1 MTEVLQELVSDA
13 RKHRFSTIPNVTDDD
28 VVSVWANVASF
39 VERHMHMQKGVNI
52 PGLGTFTFTQ
62 KKLDIGNNKFILIQR
77 PVFSLSEKFAQTHR
91 LDYAKHFTS
100 GQIPIVQLNFSVL
113 SAESPFDRDTVER
126 CVKEVLLSLSRSV
139 QSNRNVEFTFSGIGR
154 LAIRDGKVKMKF
166 YKDFLNMMDGSGT
179 LAEALKNRPD
189 TADSVMSRASTY
201 RPLTGNTLVLPRIS
215 QGSGRDGLALENEE
229 PTRRMPTIDEN
240 QVAANKGEEL
250 REQEEENEEI
260 NMDEEEA
267 RNEEEAE
274 DTDEP
279 VIEKKVLAFRTPS
292 RQVAPT
298 AKATG
303 ISLIDDLTI
312 PTPPRGIKGS
322 SVTPSP
328 PNGKGELLSPPRSP
342 KSRSPEKQA
351 TFAGVVETRE
361 YTPPG
366 TSCGHRAGQEL
377 CYLCHQRAVR
387 NVPVS
392 FEAERRRKEQEQ
404 DRLLQQYQHLKDTEA
419 IINEQAQNLGNRH
432 HSQKIAAF
440 NLGVSEAIKNKK
452 KERPTEFH
460 RSYVFQRRCLTPPRH
475 IKQEEYA
482 EQLAGQV
489 EAKATNKISR
499 NHDQEFLE
507 RLEQVQLAEELAA
520 QREQYLRDKA
530 AQTDMY
536 QRALSAQI
544 HIRDRLAK
552 AAELANQD
560 QLGYIDGSREGSPS
574 QRGFISPRLLGPL
587 SLPVPKIILPFSK
600 TEPLRLKLPDQ
611 RTVRFK
617 PLPLPAAV
625 PDSKEPIF
633 GKNDAT
639 NEQLADKRR
648 RAIEVYKEQLSAVEQ
663 TRRQKLLSHLRT
675 QREEMDILDRTRRE
689 LVADRANRFN
699 DSVVTRKSL
708 EDTWK
713 DAASLKRQRE
723 EELRLR
729 AQSPGILMHEQCED
743 YHRCEQCKRRLKNC
757 GESNIWSESRYIPGS
772 RLMV

>member
-536 QRALSAQI
+536 QRALSAQ
-544 HIRDRLAK
+544 
-552 AAELANQD
+552 
-560 QLGYIDGSREGSPS
+560 
-574 QRGFISPRLLGPL
+574 
-587 SLPVPKIILPFSK
+587 
-600 TEPLRLKLPDQ
+600 
-611 RTVRFK
+611 VRFK

>member
-1 MTEVLQELVSDA
+1 MAEVMQELFSDA

-28 VVSVWANVASF
+28 VISVWENVSAF
-39 VERHMHMQKGVNI
+39 VERHMNMQKGVNI

-100 GQIPIVQLNFSVL
+100 GQIPIVQLNFTVL

-139 QSNRNVEFTFSGIGR
+139 QSNRNVEFTFTGIGR

-189 TADSVMSRASTY
+189 TADSVLSRASTY

-215 QGSGRDGLALENEE
+215 QGSSKGGLALENEE
-229 PTRRMPTIDEN
+229 PLRKMPTIDEDQEVTN
-240 QVAANKGEEL
+240 REVEL
-250 REQEEENEEI
+250 QEPEGEENEELVL
-260 NMDEEEA
+260 NEGEEQG
-267 RNEEEAE
+267 NEEEVE
-274 DTDEP
+274 GTDGQEEP
-279 VIEKKVLAFRTPS
+279 VTEKKVSLSRTPS

-303 ISLIDDLTI
+303 ISLIDDLTL

-328 PNGKGELLSPPRSP
+328 PSGKPTSPKGNLTPPCSP

-351 TFAGVVETRE
+351 TFAGAVETRE
-361 YTPPG
+361 FTPPG
-366 TSCGHRAGQEL
+366 TACGHRAGQEL

-419 IINEQAQNLGNRH
+419 IVTEQAQNLANRH

-452 KERPTEFH
+452 KERQTDFH
-460 RSYVFQRRCLTPPRH
+460 RSYIFQRRCLTPPRH

-482 EQLAGQV
+482 DQLAEQV
-489 EAKATNKISR
+489 EAKATNKIGR
-499 NHDQEFLE
+499 KHDQEFLE

-536 QRALSAQI
+536 QRALSAQ
-544 HIRDRLAK
+544 
-552 AAELANQD
+552 
-560 QLGYIDGSREGSPS
+560 
-574 QRGFISPRLLGPL
+574 
-587 SLPVPKIILPFSK
+587 
-600 TEPLRLKLPDQ
+600 
-611 RTVRFK
+611 VRFK

-648 RAIEVYKEQLSAVEQ
+648 RAIEVYKEQLNAVEHS
-663 TRRQKLLSHLRT
+663 RRQKLFNHLKT

-689 LVADRANRFN
+689 LIEDRANRYN
-699 DSVVTRKSL
+699 DSVKTRKSL
-708 EDTWK
+708 EETWK
-713 DAASLKRQRE
+713 EAASLKRQRE
-723 EELRLR
+723 EEQKLR
-729 AQSPGILMHEQCED
+729 AQSPGILMHEQCEH
-743 YHRCEQCKRRLKNC
+743 YHRCDQCRRRLGNC

>member
-1 MTEVLQELVSDA
+1 MTEVMQELVSDA

-28 VVSVWANVASF
+28 VVSVWENVAAF
-39 VERHMHMQKGVNI
+39 VERHMSLQKGVNI
-52 PGLGTFTFTQ
+52 PGLGVFTFTQ

-77 PVFSLSEKFAQTHR
+77 PVFVLSEKFAQTHR
-91 LDYAKHFTS
+91 LNYAKHFTS
-100 GQIPIVQLNFSVL
+100 GQIPIIQLNFSVL

-139 QSNRNVEFTFSGIGR
+139 QSKRNVEFSFTGIGR
-154 LAIRDGKVKMKF
+154 LAIRDSKVKMKF

-189 TADSVMSRASTY
+189 TADSVLSRASTY

-215 QGSGRDGLALENEE
+215 QGSGKDGLLLENEE
-229 PTRRMPTIDEN
+229 PASKRMMPTIDED
-240 QVAANKGEEL
+240 
-250 REQEEENEEI
+250 REAVLQDLEVQEEEKLDAE
-260 NMDEEEA
+260 DDQEEA
-267 RNEEEAE
+267 P
-274 DTDEP
+274 EP
-279 VIEKKVLAFRTPS
+279 IVKRQAPPSRSSS

-303 ISLIDDLTI
+303 ISLMIDDLV
-312 PTPPRGIKGS
+312 PASPPRGIKGS
-322 SVTPSP
+322 GVTPSP
-328 PNGKGELLSPPRSP
+328 PNSKTQSPSGALPPPRSP
-342 KSRSPEKQA
+342 RFIEKQT
-351 TFAGVVETRE
+351 TFAAEAQRRE

-366 TSCGHRAGQEL
+366 TGCGHSAGQEL
-377 CYLCHQRAVR
+377 CYLCHQRTVR

-392 FEAERRRKEQEQ
+392 FEAERKRKDQEQ

-419 IINEQAQNLGNRH
+419 IITEQAESFSNRH

-475 IKQEEYA
+475 IQQEMYA
-482 EQLAGQV
+482 DDLADQV
-489 EAKATNKISR
+489 EAKMATRVNRK
-499 NHDQEFLE
+499 HDQEFLE

-530 AQTDMY
+530 NQTDMY
-536 QRALSAQI
+536 QRALSAQ
-544 HIRDRLAK
+544 
-552 AAELANQD
+552 
-560 QLGYIDGSREGSPS
+560 
-574 QRGFISPRLLGPL
+574 
-587 SLPVPKIILPFSK
+587 
-600 TEPLRLKLPDQ
+600 
-611 RTVRFK
+611 VRFK

-648 RAIEVYKEQLSAVEQ
+648 RAIEVYKEQLGAVEHS
-663 TRRQKLLSHLRT
+663 RRSKLLSHLRT
-675 QREEMDILDRTRRE
+675 QREEMDTLDKTRRE
-689 LVADRANRFN
+689 LIADRAARYDNAVIN
-699 DSVVTRKSL
+699 RKSL
-708 EDTWK
+708 EETWSN
-713 DAASLKRQRE
+713 AASLKRSRE
-723 EELRLR
+723 EELKLR
-729 AQSPGILMHEQCED
+729 AQSPGVLVHEQCD
-743 YHRCEQCKRRLKNC
+743 KYHRCDQCQRRLGNC

>member
-1 MTEVLQELVSDA
+1 MTEVMQELVSDA

-28 VVSVWANVASF
+28 VVSVWENVAAF
-39 VERHMHMQKGVNI
+39 VERHMSLQKGVNI
-52 PGLGTFTFTQ
+52 PGLGVFTFTQ

-77 PVFSLSEKFAQTHR
+77 PVFVLSEKFAQTHR
-91 LDYAKHFTS
+91 LNYAKHFTS
-100 GQIPIVQLNFSVL
+100 GQIPIIQLNFSVL

-139 QSNRNVEFTFSGIGR
+139 QSKRNVEFSFTGIGR
-154 LAIRDGKVKMKF
+154 LAIRDSKVKMKF

-189 TADSVMSRASTY
+189 TADSVLSRASTY

-215 QGSGRDGLALENEE
+215 QGSGKDGLLLENEE
-229 PTRRMPTIDEN
+229 PASKRMMPTIDED
-240 QVAANKGEEL
+240 
-250 REQEEENEEI
+250 REAVLQDLEVQEEEN
-260 NMDEEEA
+260 MDAEDDQEEA
-267 RNEEEAE
+267 P
-274 DTDEP
+274 EP
-279 VIEKKVLAFRTPS
+279 IVKRQAPPSRSSS

-303 ISLIDDLTI
+303 ISLIDDLV
-312 PTPPRGIKGS
+312 PASPPRGIKGS

-328 PNGKGELLSPPRSP
+328 PNSKPQSPSGALPPPRSP
-342 KSRSPEKQA
+342 RLIEKQT
-351 TFAGVVETRE
+351 TFAAEAQRRE

-366 TSCGHRAGQEL
+366 TGCGHSAGQEL
-377 CYLCHQRAVR
+377 CYLCHQRTVR

-392 FEAERRRKEQEQ
+392 FEAERKRKDQEQ

-419 IINEQAQNLGNRH
+419 IITEQAENFSNRH

-475 IKQEEYA
+475 IQQEMYA
-482 EQLAGQV
+482 DDLADQV
-489 EAKATNKISR
+489 EAKMATRVNRK
-499 NHDQEFLE
+499 HDQEFLE

-530 AQTDMY
+530 NQTDMY
-536 QRALSAQI
+536 QRALSAQ
-544 HIRDRLAK
+544 
-552 AAELANQD
+552 
-560 QLGYIDGSREGSPS
+560 
-574 QRGFISPRLLGPL
+574 
-587 SLPVPKIILPFSK
+587 
-600 TEPLRLKLPDQ
+600 
-611 RTVRFK
+611 VRFK

-648 RAIEVYKEQLSAVEQ
+648 RAIEVYKEQLGAVEHS
-663 TRRQKLLSHLRT
+663 RRSKLLSHLRT
-675 QREEMDILDRTRRE
+675 QREEMDTLDKTRRE
-689 LVADRANRFN
+689 LIADRAARYDNAVKN
-699 DSVVTRKSL
+699 RKSL
-708 EDTWK
+708 EETWSN
-713 DAASLKRQRE
+713 AASLKRSRE
-723 EELRLR
+723 EELKLR
-729 AQSPGILMHEQCED
+729 AQSPGVLVHEQCD
-743 YHRCEQCKRRLKNC
+743 KYHRCDQCQRRLGNC

>member
-1 MTEVLQELVSDA
+1 MTEVMQELVSDA

-28 VVSVWANVASF
+28 VVSVWENVAAF
-39 VERHMHMQKGVNI
+39 VERHMSLQKGVNI
-52 PGLGTFTFTQ
+52 PGLGVFTFTQ

-77 PVFSLSEKFAQTHR
+77 PVFVLSEKFAQTHR
-91 LDYAKHFTS
+91 LNYAKHFTS
-100 GQIPIVQLNFSVL
+100 GQIPIIQLNFSVL

-139 QSNRNVEFTFSGIGR
+139 QSKRNVEFSFTGIGR
-154 LAIRDGKVKMKF
+154 LAIRDSKVKMKF

-189 TADSVMSRASTY
+189 TADSVLSRASTY

-215 QGSGRDGLALENEE
+215 QGSGKDGLLLENEE
-229 PTRRMPTIDEN
+229 PASKRMMPTIDED
-240 QVAANKGEEL
+240 
-250 REQEEENEEI
+250 REAVLQDLEVQEEEN
-260 NMDEEEA
+260 MDAEDDQEEA
-267 RNEEEAE
+267 P
-274 DTDEP
+274 EP
-279 VIEKKVLAFRTPS
+279 IVKRQAPPSRSSS

-303 ISLIDDLTI
+303 ISLIDDLV
-312 PTPPRGIKGS
+312 PASPPRGIKGS

-328 PNGKGELLSPPRSP
+328 PNSKPQSPSGALPPPRSP
-342 KSRSPEKQA
+342 RLIEKQT
-351 TFAGVVETRE
+351 TFAAEAQRRE

-366 TSCGHRAGQEL
+366 TGCGHSAGQEL
-377 CYLCHQRAVR
+377 CYLCHQRTVR

-392 FEAERRRKEQEQ
+392 FEAERKRKDQEQ

-419 IINEQAQNLGNRH
+419 IITEQAENFSNRH

-475 IKQEEYA
+475 IQQEMYA
-482 EQLAGQV
+482 DDLADQV
-489 EAKATNKISR
+489 EAKMATRVNRK
-499 NHDQEFLE
+499 HDQEFLE

-530 AQTDMY
+530 NQTDMY

-552 AAELANQD
+552 AAELAALD
-560 QLGYIDGSREGSPS
+560 QLSYIEGSRGSPS
-574 QRGFISPRLLGPL
+574 QGGFISPHLLGPL

-648 RAIEVYKEQLSAVEQ
+648 RAIEVYKEQLGAVEHS
-663 TRRQKLLSHLRT
+663 RRSKLLSHLRT
-675 QREEMDILDRTRRE
+675 QREEMDTLDKTRRE
-689 LVADRANRFN
+689 LIADRAARYDNAVKN
-699 DSVVTRKSL
+699 RKSL
-708 EDTWK
+708 EETWSN
-713 DAASLKRQRE
+713 AASLKRSRE
-723 EELRLR
+723 EELKLR
-729 AQSPGILMHEQCED
+729 AQSPGVLVHEQCD
-743 YHRCEQCKRRLKNC
+743 KYHRCDQCQRRLGNC